1 MIEPVLRRA
10 PETRGPSHS
19 TAAFLRTAKAEANL
33 PDNRRSRLDPFT
45 AGSDSSSNN
54 SSRLRNHNTTDSR
67 QQELYM
73 QQVQDALRDASPDV
87 RGDTSLAPQQAQ
99 KRPTS
104 KMAPHRQRPVSPA
117 QQAQQ
122 DLSERYQCITSFMH
136 CTVNLQYSL
145 LCQKTAS

>member
-45 AGSDSSSNN
+45 AGSSN

-87 RGDTSLAPQQAQ
+87 RGDSSSAPQQAQ

-122 DLSERYQCITSFMH
+122 DLSERYQCITSFMY
-136 CTVNLQYSL
+136 CTVNLQYLL
-145 LCQKTAS
+145 LCQMTAS

>member
-1 MIEPVLRRA
+1 
-10 PETRGPSHS
+10 
-19 TAAFLRTAKAEANL
+19 
-33 PDNRRSRLDPFT
+33 
-45 AGSDSSSNN
+45 
-54 SSRLRNHNTTDSR
+54 
-67 QQELYM
+67 M

-122 DLSERYQCITSFMH
+122 DLSERYQCITSAMH
-136 CTVNLQYSL
+136 CTVNLQYLL